1 MTLISQ
7 QCRAKCSK
15 GARQSSIRGMKS
27 ELPSPGA
34 RESLSWG
41 WDRAGSSKAAK
52 RAAVHG
58 TAEAQDQD
66 IPQYQREE
74 QLHNPVLSKPQREE
88 VGPWARMGH
97 RAKWGSQQCCPHS
110 HPQPVT
116 VLPDSLAVPKGDVA
130 E

>member
-27 ELPSPGA
+27 ELASPGA

-41 WDRAGSSKAAK
+41 WDRAGSSKAAE

-58 TAEAQDQD
+58 AAEAQDQD
-66 IPQYQREE
+66 IPQHQREE
-74 QLHNPVLSKPQREE
+74 QLHNPCTEQIPAGEGRAMGQNGPQSQVGLTAVLFP
-88 VGPWARMGH
+88 
-97 RAKWGSQQCCPHS
+97 
-110 HPQPVT
+110 
-116 VLPDSLAVPKGDVA
+116 LPSPACDSAPR
-130 E
+130 